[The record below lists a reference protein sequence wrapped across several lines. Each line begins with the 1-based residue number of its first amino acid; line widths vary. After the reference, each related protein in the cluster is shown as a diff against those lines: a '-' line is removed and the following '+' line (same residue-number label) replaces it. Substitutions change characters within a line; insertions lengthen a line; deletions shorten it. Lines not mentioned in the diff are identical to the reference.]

1 MIDPDLLSSIHTQP
15 KFSGFMSRSV
25 LIIQEHLPAFRV
37 PFYEGLRTDL
47 AGQGVLVKL
56 VFAPNQ
62 RNTFLQEPLD
72 WAIGVPIRW
81 WGPVAWQPVL
91 GLARKADLV
100 IVQQETKYLVN
111 PVLQILAALGGPPV
125 AYWGH
130 GKNFQAAETS
140 GLAAKVKSLL
150 ATKVHWWFAYNTL
163 SSRTVADFGFSADR
177 ITSVGNAVDTTAMIE
192 RRKAITK
199 TELDAL
205 RTRLGLNSENI
216 AVYTGGLYSN
226 KRIPFL
232 LEAAHRIRQQIPD
245 FHLLVIGDG
254 PDRYLVSEA
263 ALQDPWIHDIGPLGS
278 LDKIP
283 YWMLSKVLLM
293 PGGVGLVVLDSF
305 ALGVPMV
312 TTDTHLHGPEI
323 DYLRNNVNGLL
334 VPCGNDSE
342 RYAEEVS
349 KLMLDP
355 AALARLRDGAI
366 NSASEY
372 SIERMVD
379 NFTHG
384 VMAALAAPRI

>member
-1 MIDPDLLSSIHTQP
+1 
-15 KFSGFMSRSV
+15 MSRSV

-37 PFYEGLRTDL
+37 PFYEALRADL
-47 AGQGVLVKL
+47 AGRGIDLKL
-56 VFAPNQ
+56 VFASNQ
-62 RNTFLQEPLD
+62 RNTFLKEPLN
-72 WAIGVPIRW
+72 WAIDVPIRW
-81 WGPVAWQPVL
+81 WGPVGWQPVL
-91 GLARKADLV
+91 GLARKTDLV

-111 PVLQILAALGGPPV
+111 PVLQILASLGGSPV

-130 GKNFQAAETS
+130 GKNFQAAGTG
-140 GLAAKVKSLL
+140 GLAAKVKKFL
-150 ATKVHWWFAYNTL
+150 ATKVHWWFAYNNL
-163 SSRTVADFGFSADR
+163 SARIVAKLGFSADR
-177 ITSVGNAVDTTAMIE
+177 ITSVGNAIDTTAMIE
-192 RRKAITK
+192 RRKAVTM

-226 KRIPFL
+226 KRIRFL
-232 LEAAHRIRQQIPD
+232 FEAARRIRRQIPD
-245 FHLLVIGDG
+245 FHLLVVGDG
-254 PDRYLVSEA
+254 PDRHLVSEA
-263 ALQDPWIHDIGPLGS
+263 GLQDPWIHDIGPLGS

-283 YWMLSKVLLM
+283 YWALSKVLLM
-293 PGGVGLVVLDSF
+293 PGGVGLVILDSF

-334 VPCGNDSE
+334 IPCGNDSE

-355 AALARLRDGAI
+355 TALARLRDGAI

>member
-1 MIDPDLLSSIHTQP
+1 M
-15 KFSGFMSRSV
+15 
-25 LIIQEHLPAFRV
+25 
-37 PFYEGLRTDL
+37 PFYETLRADL
-47 AGQGVLVKL
+47 AGRGIELKL

-62 RNTFLQEPLD
+62 RNTFLQQPLE
-72 WAIGVPIRW
+72 WAIAVPIRW
-81 WGPVAWQPVL
+81 CGPVAWQPVL

-100 IVQQETKYLVN
+100 IVQQETKYLIN

-130 GKNFQAAETS
+130 GKNFQAVGT
-140 GLAAKVKSLL
+140 GDLAGKVKSLL

-163 SSRTVADFGFSADR
+163 SSRTVANFGFSADR

-192 RRKAITK
+192 RRKAVTK
-199 TELDAL
+199 TELNAL

-216 AVYTGGLYSN
+216 AVYTGGLYPN
-226 KRIPFL
+226 KRILFL
-232 LEAAHRIRQQIPD
+232 LVAARMIRRQIPD

-254 PDRYLVSEA
+254 PDRHLVSEA
-263 ALQDPWIHDIGPLGS
+263 ALQDPWIHDIGRLGS

-283 YWMLSKVLLM
+283 YWALSKVLLM

-305 ALGVPMV
+305 ALGVPMI

-323 DYLRNNVNGLL
+323 DYLCNNVNGLL
-334 VPCGNDSE
+334 VPCGSDSE
-342 RYAEEVS
+342 RYAKEVS

-355 AALARLRDGAI
+355 TALAKLREGAI